1 MIFILTLYGTFCV
14 YNFVF
19 VSNSF
24 RQQYNLYIMIASRA
38 YVCTRTS
45 FNNTFSYPTESQLP
59 VCLDHP
65 VEPPA
70 DPATALIKPG
80 VESTIEINK
89 DKMGLGLSIVGG
101 SDTLLV
107 IITIY
112 YYILYIIDGII
123 ITITIHFVSIH
134 NVVLKTN
141 VTVNQ
146 YDQQLYNTLYSC
158 VCVYFKRM

>member
-1 MIFILTLYGTFCV
+1 M
-14 YNFVF
+14 
-19 VSNSF
+19 
-24 RQQYNLYIMIASRA
+24 

-107 IITIY
+107 IITV
-112 YYILYIIDGII
+112 YYIIGVIIR
-123 ITITIHFVSIH
+123 ITIHGVCIH
-134 NVVLKTN
+134 NVVLKTY
-141 VTVNQ
+141 VTVN
-146 YDQQLYNTLYSC
+146 
-158 VCVYFKRM
+158 